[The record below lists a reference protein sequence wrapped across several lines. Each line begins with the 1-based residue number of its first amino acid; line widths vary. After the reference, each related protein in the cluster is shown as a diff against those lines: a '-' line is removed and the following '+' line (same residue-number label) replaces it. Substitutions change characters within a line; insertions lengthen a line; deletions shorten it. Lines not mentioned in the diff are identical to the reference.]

1 MTLKQMLVE
10 MLNRKAS
17 DLHIR
22 VGIRP
27 NLRVNGTLEQ
37 IATEPITIDDMDQI
51 VTQILNEKQRERF
64 YRKNEMDLALSVAKL
79 GRFRINL
86 FRQRGTG
93 GIAIRAVNTKVP
105 SFEELNLPPL
115 IKDLSKERRGLV
127 VLTGTT
133 GSGKSTS
140 LAAVLEEMNA
150 TAPLNIL
157 TVEDPIEY
165 IYRDK
170 KAIISQREVGGD
182 TESFSSAL
190 RHAFRQDPD
199 VILIGEVRDLETM
212 SIALTAAD
220 TGHLVLTS
228 LHTLNVVETITRIIS
243 FFPPHQHQQIRL
255 LLGGTLKA
263 IVCQRLLARSDMP
276 GRVPALEIMVNS
288 GAVREC
294 IMDPTKTVDIPELM
308 EGGNTQYGM
317 QTFDQSIMKLHKA
330 GMISFEEAMANASNP
345 DDLDLRLKGITGASD
360 RWADDSGGGDSGG
373 SEPEGFAGLSDP
385 TNRSKKELPG
395 GFNKY

>member
-1 MTLKQMLVE
+1 MNLKQMLVE

-27 NLRVNGTLEQ
+27 HLRVNGNLEQ
-37 IATEPITIDDMDQI
+37 IQTDPMTIDNMEQ
-51 VTQILNEKQRERF
+51 VVGQILNEKQQERF

-86 FRQRGTG
+86 FRQRGTT

-105 SFEELNLPPL
+105 SFEELNLPPVIKKLARERHGL
-115 IKDLSKERRGLV
+115 III
-127 VLTGTT
+127 TGTT
-133 GSGKSTS
+133 GSGKSTT
-140 LAAVLEEMNA
+140 LASIVEEMNA
-150 TAPLNIL
+150 TDPLNIL

-182 TESFSSAL
+182 TESFASSL

-199 VILIGEVRDLETM
+199 VIMIGEVRDLETM

-220 TGHLVLTS
+220 TGHLVLTT
-228 LHTLNVVETITRIIS
+228 LHTLNVVETISRVVS

-255 LLGGTLKA
+255 LLAGTLKA
-263 IVCQRLLARSDMP
+263 IVCQRLLTRNDMP
-276 GRVPALEIMVNS
+276 GLVPALEIMVTT
-288 GAVREC
+288 AAIREC
-294 IMDPTKTVDIPELM
+294 IMNQEKTVDILEMM
-308 EGGNTQYGM
+308 EQGRVQYGM
-317 QTFDQSIMKLHKA
+317 QTFDQAIMKLYKQ
-330 GMISFEEAMANASNP
+330 GMIGFEEAMSYATNP
-345 DDLDLRLKGITGASD
+345 DDFDLRLKGITGAAD
-360 RWADDSGGGDSGG
+360 RWDE
-373 SEPEGFAGLSDP
+373 EPEKVGFVEQPKRGMGG
-385 TNRSKKELPG
+385 TNREMPD
-395 GFNKY
+395 GFGKF

>member
-1 MTLKQMLVE
+1 MNLKQMLVE

-27 NLRVNGTLEQ
+27 HLRVNGRLEQ
-37 IATEPITIDDMDQI
+37 IATDPITIDRMDQ
-51 VTQILNEKQRERF
+51 VVGQILNERQLERF
-64 YRKNEMDLALSVAKL
+64 QRKNEMDLALSVAKL

-86 FRQRGTG
+86 FRQRGTTG
-93 GIAIRAVNTKVP
+93 VAIRAVNTQVP
-105 SFEELNLPPL
+105 TFQELNLPPVVKNL
-115 IKDLSKERRGLV
+115 ASEHRGLV
-127 VLTGTT
+127 IVTGTT
-133 GSGKSTS
+133 GSGKSTT
-140 LAAVLEEMNA
+140 LAAVIEEMNA
-150 TAPLNIL
+150 NRPVNIL

-170 KAIISQREVGGD
+170 KSMVSQREVGGD
-182 TESFSSAL
+182 TESFASAL

-220 TGHLVLTS
+220 TGHLVLTT

-243 FFPPHQHQQIRL
+243 FFPPHQHDQIRL
-255 LLGGTLKA
+255 LLAGTLKS

-276 GRVPALEIMVNS
+276 GRVPALEILIGT
-288 GAVREC
+288 GAIKEC
-294 IMDPTKTVDIPELM
+294 IIDPSKTNDIPDLVAD
-308 EGGNTQYGM
+308 GHVQYGM
-317 QTFDQSIMKLHKA
+317 QTFDQSIMNLYKH
-330 GMISFEEAMANASNP
+330 GMISFEEAMANATNP
-345 DDLDLRLKGITGASD
+345 DDFDLRLKGIMGAAD
-360 RWADDSGGGDSGG
+360 RWQEEKEQTASGGGKD
-373 SEPEGFAGLSDP
+373 EPKDI
-385 TNRSKKELPG
+385 G